1 MTALTNIG
9 GWEYQSFWQQTNPS
23 VMMPQAL
30 LTKFHQQGQQDP
42 QRDLKGLPDVVIVEG
57 EDGESLFVGS
67 WVSVIVGV
75 LVRRQ
80 GWISPRRVASR
91 DSTRNEQEQQ
101 NAR

>member
-1 MTALTNIG
+1 MLINNKVNHFANLSIINSLQFMTALTNIG

-67 WVSVIVGV
+67 
-75 LVRRQ
+75 
-80 GWISPRRVASR
+80 
-91 DSTRNEQEQQ
+91 
-101 NAR
+101 